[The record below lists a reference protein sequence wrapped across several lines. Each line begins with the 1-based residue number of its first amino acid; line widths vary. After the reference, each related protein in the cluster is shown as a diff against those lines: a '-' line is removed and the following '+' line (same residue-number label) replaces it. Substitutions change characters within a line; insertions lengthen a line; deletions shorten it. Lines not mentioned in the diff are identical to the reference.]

1 MLIVFPRAFV
11 TSTTFTSSVFL
22 SSHDFKKIRK
32 RVFFGLLSKGS
43 SKDTYK
49 QDVCKIQG
57 MIWLVTS

>member
-43 SKDTYK
+43 SI
-49 QDVCKIQG
+49 KIHISK
-57 MIWLVTS
+57 MFVKFRE